1 MASNPPNSKPPFGP
15 NLEEQNKPAPPH
27 ESPGALAFLKE
38 ALSGTRRDFTEGSI
52 PRAVVLLAVPM
63 VLEMFMES
71 LFGFVDM
78 LFVSKLGAE
87 AVAAVALTEGM
98 MSLLFGVAVG
108 LSMSTTAMVA
118 RRVGEKNHEE
128 AAVVAVQAIFVGLA
142 VACVVALTGL
152 LAAPHL
158 LRVMG
163 ADPKVIEIGSGFT
176 RTLMGGSASVFLL
189 FLLNAVFRGAGDA
202 SVAMRSLWLANA
214 INIVLCPTFIYGF
227 GPIPAMGVQGSAIA
241 TTIGRSTGVLFQLF
255 MLTSGRGR
263 LHVQRQHWQL
273 KPEVMLRLV
282 RISITGIAQVL
293 VSSASWIGLMRL
305 MATFG
310 TAALAGYMMAV
321 RTIVVTILP
330 AWGMANAAATL
341 VGQNLGAKKPE
352 RAERSVMLAGLLNMS
367 FLGCIGLMF
376 FFFARPIMN
385 LYTHDPQVMEYGMGC
400 LRIIAFG
407 YLFFGWGMVLV
418 QAFNGAGD
426 TITPTIVNICCFWL
440 WQIPIAYV
448 LSTILGHGPWGIF
461 YAITIAH
468 STMAVTGFILFRRGK
483 WKMVRV

>member
-1 MASNPPNSKPPFGP
+1 M
-15 NLEEQNKPAPPH
+15 EEQSKPAPTS
-27 ESPGALAFLKE
+27 ESGGALAFIRE
-38 ALSGTRRDFTEGSI
+38 ALAGTRRDFTEGSI
-52 PRAVVLLAVPM
+52 PRAVILLAVPM

-87 AVAAVALTEGM
+87 AVAAVALTEGI

-118 RRVGEKNHEE
+118 RRVGEKNWEE
-128 AAVVAVQAIFVGLA
+128 AGTVAVQAIFVGLA
-142 VACVVALTGL
+142 VAGVVAITGVTL
-152 LAAPHL
+152 APHL
-158 LRVMG
+158 LSGMG
-163 ADPKVIEIGSGFT
+163 AEEKVIETGTAFT

-202 SVAMRSLWLANA
+202 SIAMRSLWLANA
-214 INIVLCPTFIYGF
+214 INIVLCPTMIYGL

-241 TTIGRSTGVLFQLF
+241 TTIGRSTGVLYQLF

-263 LHVQRQHWQL
+263 LHVQRHHWRF
-273 KPEVMLRLV
+273 KPDVMLRLV

-293 VSSASWIGLMRL
+293 VSSASWISLMRL

-341 VGQNLGAKKPE
+341 VGQNLGANKPD

-367 FLGCIGLMF
+367 FLGCIGLIF
-376 FFFARPIMN
+376 FFFARPIIG
-385 LYTHDPQVMEYGMGC
+385 LYSHDPEVMQYGIGC
-400 LRIIAFG
+400 LRIVAFG

-418 QAFNGAGD
+418 QSFNGAGD
-426 TITPTIVNICCFWL
+426 TVTPTIVNIFCFWL
-440 WQIPIAYV
+440 WQIPIAYT

>member
-1 MASNPPNSKPPFGP
+1 MEAQSRPGPAS
-15 NLEEQNKPAPPH
+15 
-27 ESPGALAFLKE
+27 ESGGTLAFIKE
-38 ALSGTRRDFTEGSI
+38 ALAGTRRDFTEGSI
-52 PRAVVLLAVPM
+52 PRAVILLAVPM

-118 RRVGEKNHEE
+118 RRVGEKNWEE
-128 AAVVAVQAIFVGLA
+128 AGVVAVQAIFVGLSISLL
-142 VACVVALTGL
+142 VAAGGV

-158 LRVMG
+158 LRGMG
-163 ADPKVIEIGSGFT
+163 ADEKVIAVGSRFT
-176 RTLMGGSASVFLL
+176 QTLMGGSASVFLL

-241 TTIGRSTGVLFQLF
+241 TTIGRSTGVLYQLF

-263 LHVQRQHWQL
+263 LHVKPHHWKL
-273 KPEVMLRLV
+273 EPAVMLRLV
-282 RISITGIAQVL
+282 RISATGIAQVL
-293 VSSASWIGLMRL
+293 VSSASWIGLMRI

-341 VGQNLGAKKPE
+341 VGQNLGARKPD

-367 FLGCIGLMF
+367 FLGCIGLIF
-376 FFFARPIMN
+376 FFFARPIIG
-385 LYTHDPQVMEYGMGC
+385 LYTHDPEVMQYGIGC

-418 QAFNGAGD
+418 QSFNGAGD
-426 TITPTIVNICCFWL
+426 TVTPTIVNIFCFWL
-440 WQIPIAYV
+440 WQIPLAYA
-448 LSTILGHGPWGIF
+448 LSTVFNFGPWGIY

>member
-1 MASNPPNSKPPFGP
+1 MVSNPPNSKPPFGP
-15 NLEEQNKPAPPH
+15 NLEEQSKPAPPV
-27 ESPGALAFLKE
+27 ESHGALAFLKE

-118 RRVGEKNHEE
+118 RRVGEKNWEE

-142 VACVVALTGL
+142 VASVVATIGL

-158 LRVMG
+158 LRGMG
-163 ADPKVIEIGSGFT
+163 ADAKVIEVGSAFT

-263 LHVQRQHWQL
+263 LHVQPHHWKF
-273 KPEVMLRLV
+273 KPDVMLRLV

-341 VGQNLGAKKPE
+341 VGQNLGAKKPD

-367 FLGCIGLMF
+367 FLGCIGLIF
-376 FFFARPIMN
+376 FFLAGPIMS
-385 LYTHDPQVMEYGMGC
+385 LYTHDPKVTEYGMGC

-426 TITPTIVNICCFWL
+426 TVTPTIVNIFCFWL

-448 LSTILGHGPWGIF
+448 LSTVLGYGPWGIF

>member
-1 MASNPPNSKPPFGP
+1 LEVHSRPEPAS
-15 NLEEQNKPAPPH
+15 
-27 ESPGALAFLKE
+27 ESGGALAFIKE
-38 ALSGTRRDFTEGSI
+38 ALTGTRRDFTEGSI
-52 PRAVVLLAVPM
+52 PRAVILLAVPM

-98 MSLLFGVAVG
+98 MSLLYGVAVG

-118 RRVGEKNHEE
+118 RRVGEKNWED
-128 AAVVAVQAIFVGLA
+128 AAVTAVQAVFVGLS
-142 VACVVALTGL
+142 VAGIVALIGVSL
-152 LAAPHL
+152 APHL
-158 LRVMG
+158 LRGMG
-163 ADPKVIEIGSGFT
+163 ADPKVIEVGSGFT

-202 SVAMRSLWLANA
+202 SIAMRSLWLANA

-263 LHVQRQHWQL
+263 LHVQAHHWKL

-293 VSSASWIGLMRL
+293 VSSASWIALMRL
-305 MATFG
+305 MASFG
-310 TAALAGYMMAV
+310 TAALAGYMMAM

-352 RAERSVMLAGLLNMS
+352 RAERSVMLAGILNMT
-367 FLGCIGLMF
+367 FLGCVGLVF
-376 FFFARPIMN
+376 FFFARPIMS
-385 LYTHDPQVMEYGMGC
+385 LYTHEPQVMEYGMGC

-426 TITPTIVNICCFWL
+426 TVTPTIVNIFCFWL

-448 LSTILGHGPWGIF
+448 LSTILGYGPWGIF

>member
-1 MASNPPNSKPPFGP
+1 MESHNRPGP
-15 NLEEQNKPAPPH
+15 AGER
-27 ESPGALAFLKE
+27 GGTLAFLKE
-38 ALSGTRRDFTEGSI
+38 ALAGTRRDFTEGSI

-118 RRVGEKNHEE
+118 RRVGEKNWEE
-128 AAVVAVQAIFVGLA
+128 AGVVAVQAVFVGLA
-142 VACVVALTGL
+142 ISSVVAVTGI

-158 LRVMG
+158 LRGMG
-163 ADPKVIEIGSGFT
+163 ADEKVVEVGARFT
-176 RTLMGGSASVFLL
+176 QTLMGGACSVFLL

-214 INIVLCPTFIYGF
+214 INIVLCPTFIYGL
-227 GPIPAMGVQGSAIA
+227 GPFPAMGVQGSAIA
-241 TTIGRSTGVLFQLF
+241 TTIGRSSGVLFQLY

-263 LHVQRQHWQL
+263 LHVHASQWRFR
-273 KPEVMLRLV
+273 PDVMLKLV
-282 RISITGIAQVL
+282 KISVTGIAQVL
-293 VSSASWIGLMRL
+293 VSSASWIGLMRI

-367 FLGCIGLMF
+367 FLGCIGLIF
-376 FFFARPIMN
+376 FFFAPRIIG
-385 LYTHDPQVMEYGMGC
+385 LYTHAPEVMQYGVGC

-418 QAFNGAGD
+418 QSFNGAGD
-426 TITPTIVNICCFWL
+426 TVTPTIVNIFCFWL
-440 WQIPIAYV
+440 WQIPLAYT
-448 LSTILGHGPWGIF
+448 LSTVLGYGPWGIY